1 MIELRVRKELF
12 FFFCILG
19 TIEAYKYI
27 TDVNLQD
34 QSDYWILQFENCK
47 FEENRTIREF
57 ENYLI
62 GLENC

>member
-12 FFFCILG
+12 REKSILG
-19 TIEAYKYI
+19 TIEAFKYI
-27 TDVNLQD
+27 SDVNLQD

-47 FEENRTIREF
+47 FDENRTIREF

>member
-12 FFFCILG
+12 REKCILG

-47 FEENRTIREF
+47 FEENSTVREF